1 MNELKELARHVLEV
15 ARAEGA
21 DDVVTEAIN
30 SSIAQVRFSNN
41 QIDCINSWNEKHVAL
56 FVAVGRRVMSTDL
69 RDLDSKDS
77 LTREIVALAKK
88 APPSKTYGGIAKGKF
103 KYRPGKIDKRIVELS
118 DPSKYVLDAIEGAES
133 AGANNIGGTFYVRHG
148 RNAIASS
155 GGACG
160 SDESASVDLSVRA
173 FVQPEA
179 SGHAVCCAAKLSDLD
194 ARGIGEKAGEMGVR
208 AKNPV
213 QGEEGK
219 MDIIMEPLF
228 LGSMTQSTS
237 HMMSAM
243 SVEIGASMY
252 AKKIGKRVASNA
264 ITFVD
269 DPTITSTS
277 RRSYDHEGVPTRR
290 NVLIK
295 DGVFKTYLHNTS
307 TAKRFKTKTTAS
319 AGPLIPTAY
328 AMAAQP
334 LPFHPVL
341 TPGDWKLDEIIE
353 DTKRGLY
360 LNNTWYTRFQN
371 SNTGE
376 FSTIPRDAILRIENG
391 EVVGSVKNIR
401 ISDNM
406 MNLWKSVDALS
417 KTAEEVY
424 WWEEASPPST
434 LPIARATRMN
444 ITRSS

>member
-21 DDVVTEAIN
+21 SDVVAEAI
-30 SSIAQVRFSNN
+30 SSSTAQVRFSNN
-41 QIDCINSWNEKHVAL
+41 QIDCVNSWNEEHVGL

-69 RDLDSKDS
+69 RGLDSRDD
-77 LTREIVALAKK
+77 LTRELVALAKK
-88 APPSKTYGGIAKGKF
+88 APPSKTYGGIAKGRFQYK
-103 KYRPGKIDKRIVELS
+103 PGKVDKRIVGLS
-118 DPSKYVLDAIEGAES
+118 DPSKYALDAIEGAES
-133 AGANNIGGTFYVRHG
+133 AGANNIGGTFFVRHE

-155 GGACG
+155 GGASG

-173 FVQPEA
+173 FSQPEA
-179 SGHAVCCAAKLSDLD
+179 SGHAVLCTEKLSDLD
-194 ARGIGEKAGEMGVR
+194 ARAVGEKAGEMSAR

-237 HMMSAM
+237 RMMSAM
-243 SVEIGASMY
+243 SVEIGVSMY
-252 AKKIGKRVASNA
+252 AKKIGKCVASDEV
-264 ITFVD
+264 TFVD
-269 DPTITSTS
+269 DPTIASTS
-277 RRSYDHEGVPTRR
+277 RRSFDHEGVPTKR
-290 NVLIK
+290 NVMIK
-295 DGVFKTYLHNTS
+295 DGIFKTYLHNTS

-341 TPGDWKLDEIIE
+341 TPGDWKLDEMIA
-353 DTKRGLY
+353 DTKHGLY

-371 SNTGE
+371 YNTGE

-391 EVVGSVKNIR
+391 QIVGSVKNIR
-401 ISDNM
+401 VSDNL
-406 MNLWKSVDALS
+406 MNLWKSIDALS
-417 KTAEEVY
+417 KSVEEVY
-424 WWEEASPPST
+424 WWDEASPPST

>member
-1 MNELKELARHVLEV
+1 MNELKEMAGHVLEV

-21 DDVVTEAIN
+21 DDVVTEAID
-30 SSIAQVRFSNN
+30 SSIAQVRFSNS

-56 FVAVGRRVMSTDL
+56 FVAVGNRVMSTDL
-69 RDLDSKDS
+69 RDLDSKDR
-77 LTREIVALAKK
+77 LARELVALAKK
-88 APPSKTYGGIAKGKF
+88 APPSKTYGGIAKGRF
-103 KYRPGKIDKRIVELS
+103 KYRSVKVDKRIIGLS
-118 DPSKYVLDAIEGAES
+118 DPAKYVLDAIRGAES
-133 AGANNIGGTFYVRHG
+133 AGANNIGGTFYVRHE

-155 GGACG
+155 GGAFG
-160 SDESASVDLSVRA
+160 SDEIASVDLSVRA
-173 FVQPEA
+173 FAQPEA
-179 SGHAVCCAAKLSDLD
+179 SGHAVCCTSRLSDLD
-194 ARGIGEKAGEMGVR
+194 ARRIGERAGEMGVK
-208 AKNPV
+208 AKDPV

-237 HMMSAM
+237 RMMSAM
-243 SVEIGASMY
+243 SVEVGLSMY
-252 AKKIGKRVASNA
+252 AKRIGKRVASGD
-264 ITFVD
+264 ITFMD

-277 RRSYDHEGVPTRR
+277 RRSFDHEGVPARR

-295 DGVFKTYLHNTS
+295 NGVLKTFLHNTS

-319 AGPLIPTAY
+319 AGPLIPTGF

-341 TPGDWKLDEIIE
+341 MPGDWKLDEIIA

-371 SNTGE
+371 YSTGE

-391 EVVGSVKNIR
+391 EIVGAVKNIR
-401 ISDNM
+401 VSDNL

-417 KTAEEVY
+417 RSTEEVY

-434 LPIARATRMN
+434 LPIARATSMN